1 MNIVGAI
8 NSTHILK
15 ESEKNEGTNYHKIY
29 LSKYRYR
36 IKKHGKIYIEFWDE
50 ETGETCE
57 IQTHC
62 INQEEAKQILEKEG
76 KDYIPPRLFLN
87 EKIRL
92 RKFMRKE
99 GRTWAS

>member
-1 MNIVGAI
+1 MKEPITIKSIYQNI
-8 NSTHILK
+8 
-15 ESEKNEGTNYHKIY
+15 GTV
-29 LSKYRYR
+29 S
-36 IKKHGKIYIEFWDE
+36 KKHGKIYIEFWDE